1 MANLDNSVGLNLG
14 ERIDNRAGWI
24 GRSREQLENA
34 KMPVIQINAVG
45 KGAAGIN
52 RRAQRPVLSY
62 RSMTASGSPAPY
74 S

>member
-1 MANLDNSVGLNLG
+1 
-14 ERIDNRAGWI
+14 
-24 GRSREQLENA
+24 
-34 KMPVIQINAVG
+34 MPVIQINAVG